1 MHEFPKRTPRNT
13 PDLRKTDDEKVQD
26 AIDLIK
32 LVVGGERFG
41 ILTHEAE
48 TILEALEYQQKRLK
62 LAAKVIHIVNRWAK
76 RLHTKRQNDREMEQS
91 N

>member
-13 PDLRKTDDEKVQD
+13 PDLRKTNDEKAQD
-26 AIDLIK
+26 AIHILK
-32 LVVGGERFG
+32 MVASGERFG

-76 RLHTKRQNDREMEQS
+76 RLHTTWQNDRELEQA

>member
-13 PDLRKTDDEKVQD
+13 PVIDHRKKNDENVQD
-26 AIDLIK
+26 AIHILKMITS
-32 LVVGGERFG
+32 GERFG

-48 TILEALEYQQKRLK
+48 TVLEALEYQQKRLE
-62 LAAKVIHIVNRWAK
+62 LAAKVI
-76 RLHTKRQNDREMEQS
+76 KRQNDREWEQA